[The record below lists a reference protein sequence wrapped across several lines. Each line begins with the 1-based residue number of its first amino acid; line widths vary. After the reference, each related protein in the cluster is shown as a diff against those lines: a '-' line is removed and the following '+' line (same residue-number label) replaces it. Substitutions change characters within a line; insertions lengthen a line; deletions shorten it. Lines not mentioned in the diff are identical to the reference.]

1 MAVSHFAEAF
11 FVLFIVLIV
20 KMERRCHNASGR
32 AILHPTR
39 YLPPAEQPNE
49 EYPIWLTTGR
59 LVWHWHTR
67 TKTGRSPYLQMAA
80 QHGYVEINKEDAK
93 TLSIVQGEVVKIS
106 SPRGWIEVPARVG
119 DVVQKGLV
127 FVPFHFGSWQKKEA
141 AKELTADFVDP
152 LSKQPTFK
160 QSACKIEKIRRE
172 HKIETGE
179 TLEFIAE
186 QYGLT
191 ADGLIEA
198 NRLQN
203 PYSIQMG
210 DTLEI
215 PLSIIN
221 VPIQPYM
228 PYRQKI

>member
-1 MAVSHFAEAF
+1 M
-11 FVLFIVLIV
+11 
-20 KMERRCHNASGR
+20 
-32 AILHPTR
+32 HPTR